1 MYFTLPVSS
10 IYSKLGRVI
19 NGREDGENHNGTQNN
34 PVIGCGIVDTFDPL
48 YLGKG
53 GYGFL
58 IRREDRE
65 SVEELREW
73 FTRVVRDYP
82 LINKDLEFVIFY
94 NECAPERTIKY
105 ELETSLYYR
114 NTRLT
119 SFDYF
124 RYHTATL
131 DTVRLD
137 LESDK
142 VMEEEYRCAG
152 GMIDDYDPLA

>member
-1 MYFTLPVSS
+1 MD
-10 IYSKLGRVI
+10 
-19 NGREDGENHNGTQNN
+19 NENN
-34 PVIGCGIVDTFDPL
+34 PVIGYGIVDAFDPL

-58 IRREDRE
+58 IQRDDRE

-82 LINKDLEFVIFY
+82 LTNKDLEFVTFY
-94 NECAPERTIKY
+94 NEGAPERTIKY
-105 ELETSLYYR
+105 ELETSLYHR

-119 SFDYF
+119 SFDHF
-124 RYHTATL
+124 RYHTATW
-131 DTVRLD
+131 DTVRRD

-142 VMEEEYRCAG
+142 VMEEEYRRLG
-152 GMIDDYDPLA
+152 VTVDNYDPLS

>member
-1 MYFTLPVSS
+1 M
-10 IYSKLGRVI
+10 IH
-19 NGREDGENHNGTQNN
+19 ENNL
-34 PVIGCGIVDTFDPL
+34 VIGYGIVDAFDPL

-58 IRREDRE
+58 IRRDDRE
-65 SVEELREW
+65 HVEELREW
-73 FTRVVRDYP
+73 FTRVIREYP
-82 LINKDLEFVIFY
+82 LTNKDLEFVTFY
-94 NECAPERTIKY
+94 NEGAPESTISH

-124 RYHTATL
+124 RYHTSTW
-131 DTVRLD
+131 DTVRRD

-142 VMEEEYRCAG
+142 VMEEEYRRAG
-152 GMIDDYDPLA
+152 GTVDDYDPLS